1 VLRDGEFASITV
13 RDVVPGDVIVIAPG
27 STYFD
32 MVVLRGDLIVVDESA
47 LTGEATPVTKSELDS
62 SMKDVKYDNN
72 THQSSAIYAGT
83 EVLEVRKG
91 SKELGLV
98 TKTGSFTSKGELL
111 SEVLS
116 YQRHKLKFDDE
127 VMIVVIILIFEAI
140 FLVSLV
146 YYFLDDQWVYAWFY
160 GELEIISW

>member
-1 VLRDGEFASITV
+1 VLRDGEFATISV
-13 RDVVPGDVIVIAPG
+13 REVVPGDVVVLAPG

-47 LTGEATPVTKSELDS
+47 LTGEATPITKSEIDS
-62 SMKDVKYDNN
+62 SIKSVMYDENV
-72 THQSSAIYAGT
+72 HQSSTIYAGT
-83 EVLEVRKG
+83 EILEVRKG

-127 VMIVVIILIFEAI
+127 VMIVIAILVMEAI
-140 FLVSLV
+140 ILVSLV

-160 GELEIISW
+160 GERDIF